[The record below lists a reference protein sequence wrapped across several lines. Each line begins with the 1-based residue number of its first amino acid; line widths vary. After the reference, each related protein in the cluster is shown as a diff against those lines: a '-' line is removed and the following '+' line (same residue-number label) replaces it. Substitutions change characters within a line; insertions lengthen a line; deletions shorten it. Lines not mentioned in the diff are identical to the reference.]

1 MGRDTDTGAD
11 TVDGGDDDAG
21 ARGHP
26 SALAQAIAEV
36 RAGTGPTAATARRAV
51 RVTLAA
57 CTGFYVFL
65 YVLDRPVSA
74 TYALFAA
81 VSLAALSRIPG
92 TGRQRAA
99 QIARVLPVAC
109 VLVTIGTFLAVRTWT
124 AVAGMLVI
132 GFCLAFA
139 SAGGPRPA
147 GAAPGLQLL
156 YILPC
161 FPPYLPGALGER
173 LAGAVAGI
181 VLLVL
186 AEAYVLPDPRLP
198 TYRDRA
204 ADAAT
209 TAARCAA
216 ALREPPYALPAPL
229 VELAGAAGEAL
240 RPSHVPEGER
250 PAGPGVHERA
260 LAHTGLAARTLLV
273 RLRALPGPLAGARP
287 GPAGLA
293 LIRSVERSARAT
305 AALLSDGPTAE
316 DAGSAERGL
325 RHDRAGSARLL
336 PPVPGDRRRQAAL
349 LEVADAAL
357 VLGTAAD
364 LAVRGR
370 DALPEGDPGR
380 FWYAGMSTLRLWWI
394 RLSGHA
400 GPRSVHFQNA
410 VRISL
415 ALAAARTVA
424 GLDSLPHGFWAML
437 AVLSLTRT
445 TAVQTR
451 ATVRA
456 ALTGT
461 CLGALA
467 AGGVLT
473 LAGEAS
479 LPYAIALPPLMLV
492 AFFVGPVRGVGW
504 AQALFTL
511 VVAVAF
517 AQLAPT
523 TWQLAEYRFLD
534 VLVGSVI
541 GLVCGLLAWP
551 RGAHDEVG
559 RAVARLLR
567 AAAAEVTTATR
578 AVTSGGRPPAD
589 GQPADGTPAGAA
601 GPFGGDDPDVQQTL
615 VLAESAYAQ
624 YQGETQRPAG
634 PGPDWQSA
642 LMAGHHV
649 LWGARRVL
657 AAVDGAPPDH
667 RADARVRAYGAWV
680 AEGFGL
686 AAARFDVPKDARNR
700 AAPRPGPGAVAGVGA
715 GGPQASDATLDA
727 PPVFFTAVAWL
738 DSLTADLARMAAA
751 HAVETPLPAA
761 GRPGTA
767 RSGSPSRGRGGSVG

>member
-1 MGRDTDTGAD
+1 MGANTDTGTD
-11 TVDGGDDDAG
+11 TVNGGGEDAG
-21 ARGHP
+21 ARGYP
-26 SALAQAIAEV
+26 SATARALAQV

-57 CTGFYVFL
+57 CVGFYVFL
-65 YVLDRPVSA
+65 YALDRPVAA

-92 TGRQRAA
+92 TGRQRAT
-99 QIARVLPVAC
+99 QLVQVLPVAC
-109 VLVTIGTFLAVRTWT
+109 VLVTVGTFLAVRTWT

-147 GAAPGLQLL
+147 GTAPGLQLL

-161 FPPYLPGALGER
+161 FPPYVPGDLGER
-173 LAGAVAGI
+173 LAGTVTGI
-181 VLLVL
+181 VLLIL
-186 AEAYVLPDPRLP
+186 AETYVLPDPRVP
-198 TYRDRA
+198 SYRDRA

-216 ALREPPYALPAPL
+216 ALREPPYALPA
-229 VELAGAAGEAL
+229 VLAERARVVGEAL
-240 RPSHVPEGER
+240 RPSQVPEAER
-250 PAGPGVHERA
+250 PAGPGVRERA
-260 LAHTGLAARTLLV
+260 LAHTGLVARTLLV
-273 RLRALPGPLAGARP
+273 RLRALPGPLAGTRP
-287 GPAGLA
+287 DASGLA
-293 LIRSVERSARAT
+293 VIRSVERAARAS
-305 AALLSDGPTAE
+305 AALLTDGRPAA
-316 DAGSAERGL
+316 DAGRAERGL
-325 RHDRAGSARLL
+325 LHDRTESARLL
-336 PPVPGDRRRQAAL
+336 PPAPADRRRQAAL

-364 LAVRGR
+364 IAVRGR
-370 DALPEGDPGR
+370 SALPDADPGR
-380 FWYAGMSTLRLWWI
+380 YWYARPSTLRLWWI

-451 ATVRA
+451 TTVRA
-456 ALTGT
+456 ALIGT

-467 AGGVLT
+467 AGTVLT
-473 LAGEAS
+473 LAGETS

-504 AQALFTL
+504 AQGLFTL

-541 GLVCGLLAWP
+541 GLACGLLAWP

-567 AAAAEVTTATR
+567 AAAAEVTTTTR
-578 AVTSGGRPPAD
+578 AVTPAGGRPAD
-589 GQPADGTPAGAA
+589 GVADPYADS
-601 GPFGGDDPDVQQTL
+601 PFGGDDPDVEHAL

-624 YQGETQRPAG
+624 YQGEAQRHAG
-634 PGPDWQSA
+634 PTPDWQSA

-649 LWGARRVL
+649 LWGGRRVL
-657 AAVDGAPPDH
+657 AAAEEGSPPDP

-686 AAARFDVPKDARNR
+686 AAARFDAPKGGRPRTAPESAAR
-700 AAPRPGPGAVAGVGA
+700 AGARTGS
-715 GGPQASDATLDA
+715 GGPQPSDATLDA
-727 PPVFFTAVAWL
+727 PPLFFTAVAWL

-751 HAVETPLPAA
+751 HAIEAPLPGR
-761 GRPGTA
+761 GRPPPPNGPAGTPA
-767 RSGSPSRGRGGSVG
+767 

>member
-1 MGRDTDTGAD
+1 MGTDTDTGTG
-11 TVDGGDDDAG
+11 TVHGGGEDAG
-21 ARGHP
+21 ARGRP
-26 SALAQAIAEV
+26 SALARAAAEI
-36 RAGTGPTAATARRAV
+36 RAGTGPKAATARRAV

-57 CTGFYVFL
+57 CVGFYVFL
-65 YVLDRPVSA
+65 YVLDRPVGA

-99 QIARVLPVAC
+99 QLVRVLPVAC
-109 VLVTIGTFLAVRTWT
+109 LLVTVGTFLAVRTWT

-132 GFCLAFA
+132 GFCVAFA

-147 GAAPGLQLL
+147 GTAPGLQLL

-161 FPPYLPGALGER
+161 FPPYVPGALGER
-173 LAGAVAGI
+173 LAGTVAGI
-181 VLLVL
+181 VLLIL
-186 AEAYVLPDPRLP
+186 AEAYVLPDPP
-198 TYRDRA
+198 VPSYRDRA

-209 TAARCAA
+209 TAARLAA
-216 ALREPPYALPAPL
+216 ALREPPYALPA
-229 VELAGAAGEAL
+229 VLAERARTTGEAL
-240 RPSHVPEGER
+240 RPSHVPEAER

-260 LAHTGLAARTLLV
+260 LAHTGLVARTLLV
-273 RLRALPGPLAGARP
+273 RLRDLPGPAAGARP
-287 GPAGLA
+287 DPAGLS
-293 LIRSVERSARAT
+293 LIRSVERASRA
-305 AALLSDGPTAE
+305 AGALLSDGRPVPDGGRA
-316 DAGSAERGL
+316 ARGL
-325 RHDRAGSARLL
+325 VHDRTETARILPSA
-336 PPVPGDRRRQAAL
+336 PGDRRRHAAL

-370 DALPEGDPGR
+370 RALPEGDPGR
-380 FWYAGMSTLRLWWI
+380 FWYAGSSTLRLWWV
-394 RLSGHA
+394 RLSANA

-451 ATVRA
+451 TTVRA
-456 ALTGT
+456 ALIGT
-461 CLGALA
+461 CLGAVTAGSVLA
-467 AGGVLT
+467 

-517 AQLAPT
+517 AQLAPA

-534 VLVGSVI
+534 VLVGSAI
-541 GLVCGLLAWP
+541 GLACGLLAWP

-578 AVTSGGRPPAD
+578 AVTAAGGEPAD
-589 GQPADGTPAGAA
+589 GGGDPYG
-601 GPFGGDDPDVQQTL
+601 GPYGGDDPDVQRAL
-615 VLAESAYAQ
+615 VLAESAYSQ
-624 YQGETQRPAG
+624 YQGEAQRPAG

-657 AAVDGAPPDH
+657 AAAEGSPPDP

-686 AAARFDVPKDARNR
+686 AAARFDAPKGARAR
-700 AAPRPGPGAVAGVGA
+700 TAPGPAAGAGA

-727 PPVFFTAVAWL
+727 PPLYFTAMAWL
-738 DSLTADLARMAAA
+738 DSLTSDLARMAAA
-751 HAVETPLPAA
+751 HAVEAPLPVGGRPQARDGAA
-761 GRPGTA
+761 GA
-767 RSGSPSRGRGGSVG
+767 GG

>member
-11 TVDGGDDDAG
+11 TVDGRGEDAG
-21 ARGHP
+21 APGRP
-26 SALAQAIAEV
+26 PALARAAAEL

-57 CTGFYVFL
+57 CAGFYVFL

-99 QIARVLPVAC
+99 QIVRVLPVAC

-216 ALREPPYALPAPL
+216 ALRAPPYALPAPL
-229 VELAGAAGEAL
+229 AELARTAGEAL

-260 LAHTGLAARTLLV
+260 LAHTGLAARTLLA
-273 RLRALPGPLAGARP
+273 RLKDLPGPLAGARP
-287 GPAGLA
+287 GPTGLA
-293 LIRSVERSARAT
+293 LIRSAERAARAT
-305 AALLSDGPTAE
+305 AALLSDGPPAG
-316 DAGSAERGL
+316 DAGSAARGL
-325 RHDRAGSARLL
+325 LHDRAESARLL
-336 PPVPGDRRRQAAL
+336 PSAPGDRRRQAAL

-380 FWYAGMSTLRLWWI
+380 FWYAGKSTLRLWWV

-467 AGGVLT
+467 AGGVLA

-541 GLVCGLLAWP
+541 GLACGLLAWP

-578 AVTSGGRPPAD
+578 AVTPGLLPPAD
-589 GQPADGTPAGAA
+589 GGHPAGGA
-601 GPFGGDDPDVQQTL
+601 GPYGGDDPDVQHTL

-657 AAVDGAPPDH
+657 ATADGSPPDP

-686 AAARFDVPKDARNR
+686 AAARFDVPKGARTR
-700 AAPRPGPGAVAGVGA
+700 AAPGPDAVAVA

-761 GRPGTA
+761 GHPGTA
-767 RSGSPSRGRGGSVG
+767 RSGTPLRGRGGLVG